1 MLEVLV
7 LLNVLIVL
15 IVLSSKTIVA
25 NSSKY
30 SLYEIREDIL
40 TLTNEE
46 NELLKE
52 VKELILNDQE
62 ILSKFKSYKEDN
74 SVNYEYEFSENKNI
88 KLIVVNGNCF
98 LNEVKSSKEFIRK
111 VDCIFIESEENIDV
125 IFVPRLYKTFIWK
138 IRRSYE
144 GYCNC

>member
-1 MLEVLV
+1 MYIVKKQGAIMLEVLV

-74 SVNYEYEFSENKNI
+74 SVNYEYEFSENK
-88 KLIVVNGNCF
+88 
-98 LNEVKSSKEFIRK
+98 KSISFTLQP
-111 VDCIFIESEENIDV
+111 S
-125 IFVPRLYKTFIWK
+125 
-138 IRRSYE
+138 
-144 GYCNC
+144 